1 MKKFVMDF
9 LRRGFLTCGMG
20 PIILA
25 IIYLILQHRA
35 AIETLT
41 INQVCLGI
49 FSLTALAFIA
59 GGTNVIYQIEQ
70 LPLMTAILIHGGILY
85 LSYLAI
91 YLVNGWLKSGMTPIL
106 IFSASFIIGYLIIWV
121 IIYSITKKRT
131 DKLNVILK
139 KNQQT

>member
-1 MKKFVMDF
+1 MDF